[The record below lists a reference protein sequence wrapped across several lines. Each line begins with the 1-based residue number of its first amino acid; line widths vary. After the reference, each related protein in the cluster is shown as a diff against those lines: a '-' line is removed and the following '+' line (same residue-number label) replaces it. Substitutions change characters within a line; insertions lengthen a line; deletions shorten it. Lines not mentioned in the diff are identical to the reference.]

1 LGFALVNETHHIF
14 ISVSDAIKDT
24 AFCAWLADETQKKS
38 TFDVKKLLV
47 SAKGQGLEISGINYD
62 MLLAAYVLNPSYA
75 SDEVAAVAAIKRYDV
90 TYDEQIY
97 GKGAKFVVPELEI
110 VAEHAI
116 KKAQAIYHLEKQ
128 LLDDLHVNQQ
138 ADLFATIEMPVALIL
153 AKMELQGISVNK
165 ETLKTMEAEI
175 GGRIQI
181 LETTIHELAGETF
194 NISSPKQLGVIL
206 FEKLG
211 LPAIKKTKT
220 GYSTAVDVLEKL
232 QTEHLI
238 IEEILRYR
246 QLTKLQSTYVKGL
259 ASMILADGKIHTI
272 YRQTLAQTGRLSSIE
287 PNLQNIPIRLEE
299 GRLIRRA
306 FEASPGN
313 VLLAA
318 DYSQIELRVLAHIAE
333 VEALIEAFKKGEDIH
348 TATAKKVFRVDEVTS
363 EMRRRAKAVNF
374 GIIYGISDFGLAQ
387 QLKIS
392 RYEAKSFIEQYFA
405 IFPGIQ
411 AYMKDTVE
419 FGKTHGYVETLLHRK
434 RYVPELKSRNFNE
447 RSAGERAAMNAPI
460 QGSAADIMKL
470 AMIAVDEAMQAA
482 GVQAKMLLQVHDELI
497 FDVPENEITVMR
509 ALVTQAME
517 HVLELAVPLKV
528 DSDTGVNWYETK

>member
-1 LGFALVNETHHIF
+1 
-14 ISVSDAIKDT
+14 
-24 AFCAWLADETQKKS
+24 
-38 TFDVKKLLV
+38 
-47 SAKGQGLEISGINYD
+47 
-62 MLLAAYVLNPSYA
+62 A

-313 VLLAA
+313 ILLAA